1 MNTNELFG
9 KQFYANPVSIT
20 YNRTISAPKYKSG
33 TDIFFGT
40 IGNTP
45 DSLVTN
51 NDYATLSTSFQTKF
65 TNFHNNFLFEDMLDK
80 SKISYVLSWYTKN
93 NPAQGYDEQTRFQ
106 HTWTYSY
113 IKTFKDIRINFFKKV
128 LDKEK
133 WKDNNNFFINREI
146 IWYFMSLFFIFT
158 IPVYII
164 IYYIIRFQIFRY

>member
-1 MNTNELFG
+1 
-9 KQFYANPVSIT
+9 
-20 YNRTISAPKYKSG
+20 KYKSG

-133 WKDNNNFFINREI
+133 WKDNNNFFIKGMRGFSMGI
-146 IWYFMSLFFIFT
+146 SPSKIDYKSIFKRT
-158 IPVYII
+158 DGHDIKAPSFGGATTYDTTLTLDRTFSMIG
-164 IYYIIRFQIFRY
+164 YKFLND